1 MINDLMEFERLRN
14 KINGEYLKKIRI
26 FYNLSVQDVAR
37 ELGMHRTS
45 IQRIESNSQSCA
57 NYVKKLTELL
67 TKMQNKNLK

>member
-1 MINDLMEFERLRN
+1 MLDELVKFEELRN

-67 TKMQNKNLK
+67 TKMKNKNLK